1 MKITIHLYYRGVQQR
16 FFLKKNHYILLPAK
30 KTPPNLYKFTKA
42 AAAARSPSIKAFGL
56 EENTCNGVSMPCGEF
71 DITF

>member
-1 MKITIHLYYRGVQQR
+1 M
-16 FFLKKNHYILLPAK
+16 LPAK

-56 EENTCNGVSMPCGEF
+56 EENTCNGVSIPCVNIA
-71 DITF
+71 ITLGKEIGASGQETVYFRDRYG